1 MKESHQMHEYARQT
15 VEIARAVQSMNA
27 QRPPRVVVEDSI
39 FRLRQR
45 PRYRIGEWL
54 VRIGHRLT
62 SVPTTATA

>member
-1 MKESHQMHEYARQT
+1 MHEYALQA
-15 VEIARAVQSMNA
+15 VHMLRAIQSMNA

-54 VRIGHRLT
+54 VRLGNRLT
-62 SVPTTATA
+62 GVPTTATA